1 MTESVIDLSLG
12 WPSPCL
18 HPTSIL
24 SQACQALLAD
34 QAASTP
40 ALLYGP
46 DPGPSELLEP
56 LAAFLSQFYS
66 TPWTSPSRLTITGG
80 ASQSLACILQVFS
93 DPSYTEGVYMIAPT
107 YFLACRMFEDNGFA
121 GRLKAVP
128 EDDEGIDVEYL
139 EALLC
144 QKPGAEASK
153 RERVSQPT
161 LFVLPFC

>member
-1 MTESVIDLSLG
+1 
-12 WPSPCL
+12 
-18 HPTSIL
+18 
-24 SQACQALLAD
+24 
-34 QAASTP
+34 
-40 ALLYGP
+40 
-46 DPGPSELLEP
+46 
-56 LAAFLSQFYS
+56 
-66 TPWTSPSRLTITGG
+66 
-80 ASQSLACILQVFS
+80 
-93 DPSYTEGVYMIAPT
+93 MIAPT